1 MVGYRPP
8 DTFLQELE
16 RIRAGRNTLPA
27 LLSEFEKDPTLFR
40 TLFTLANK
48 YGKKVT
54 SYQKN

>member
-27 LLSEFEKDPTLFR
+27 LLNEFEKDPTRFR
-40 TLFTLANK
+40 TLFSLANK
-48 YGKKVT
+48 YEKRVT
-54 SYQKN
+54 FYQQN